1 MRMRYVLGAGLIL
14 GAVVVISIV
23 TFSREAEAYYTVA
36 ELWSAAAPTAPLD
49 APAAALGG
57 SAGERMRVRGYVDAA
72 TVARTDHGLALSFVL
87 TDADRRLSVRY
98 RGLVP
103 DTFDRAESITVGGRL
118 TADGAFEAD
127 ELFVQC
133 PSKYE
138 AVPPGATAPAGA
150 GAG

>member
-1 MRMRYVLGAGLIL
+1 MRLRYVLGAGLIL

-36 ELWSAAAPTAPLD
+36 ELWDAAAPAAPAD
-49 APAAALGG
+49 APASVLSA

-72 TVARTDHGLALSFVL
+72 TVARTDHGLGLAFVL
-87 TDADRRLSVRY
+87 ADDERHLAVRY

-118 TADGAFEAD
+118 AADGTFEAD

-138 AVPPGATAPAGA
+138 AVPPGATAPSDAPTG
-150 GAG
+150 